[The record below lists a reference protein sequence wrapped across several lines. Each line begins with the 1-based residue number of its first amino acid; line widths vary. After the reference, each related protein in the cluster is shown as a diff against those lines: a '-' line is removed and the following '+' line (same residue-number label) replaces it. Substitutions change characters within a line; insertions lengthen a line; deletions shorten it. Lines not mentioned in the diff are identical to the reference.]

1 MATISSLGV
10 GTGLDLESIVTG
22 LMDLERQP
30 LDRLESKQSIINAQI
45 SAYGSF
51 KSKLDSFHGHG
62 VVGKCIQF

>member
-30 LDRLESKQSIINAQI
+30 LDRLESKQSIINAQL
-45 SAYGSF
+45 SAYGCLLYNS
-51 KSKLDSFHGHG
+51 DAADE
-62 VVGKCIQF
+62 